1 MEMKIDFSN
10 IDFSSVDFSSV
21 DVSSLDTEEEY
32 RQEAKRLLPAALLK
46 VGEAV
51 AENTWEE
58 LQKNLAKPGTKVKA
72 STSEKRQFIRETV
85 RNYQRSAS
93 NRERQELEDYIVEIL
108 RNS

>member
-1 MEMKIDFSN
+1 MKIDFSN
-10 IDFSSVDFSSV
+10 IDFSSVDT
-21 DVSSLDTEEEY
+21 SSLETEEEF

-58 LQKNLAKPGTKVKA
+58 LQKNLAKAGTKVKTSA
-72 STSEKRQFIRETV
+72 SEKRQFVRETIK
-85 RNYQRSAS
+85 NYQRSAS
-93 NRERQELEDYIVEIL
+93 SRERQELEDYIVEIL

>member
-1 MEMKIDFSN
+1 MKIDFSN

-21 DVSSLDTEEEY
+21 DTSSLETEEEF

-58 LQKNLAKPGTKVKA
+58 LQKNLANAGTKVKTSA
-72 STSEKRQFIRETV
+72 SEKRQFVRETIK
-85 RNYQRSAS
+85 NYQRSAS